1 MNDSKLKKQIED
13 YASDLKMR
21 YGERDA
27 MYDDMEDIFLCRWD
41 EEGQVSDV
49 YENTKITISPNARNQ
64 ALGAIRL
71 LTASDPEFSMPIDEN
86 EIGAEIS
93 EDVEKWCA
101 IVWDAAGRISGD
113 PIHYDV
119 VRSGVLFS
127 EINIGITS
135 TKDLLTAT
143 RGNESKASKARI
155 KQIAAMTPYLFEVY
169 DPRTCYP
176 DFDNLGMKAFYREY
190 DTLVRN
196 IRDQFGDEAIAG
208 IKDKNLTDYDT
219 VTVCDFWDTVY
230 RQVWIKGED
239 DCLIQDE
246 HGLPFI
252 PRVSQIVEGTRLFEE
267 EEDQRQPFLYTLWK
281 TGLWKRENLAYTVM
295 WTNIFAIG
303 ANPLFI
309 HEQGTADAMVDYDFD
324 VPGGIARVPP
334 GSKFGPMLNKGVI
347 DPSLQYGI
355 EMNEKLVTESTIFKQ
370 TLGEPLGA
378 NAPFSMVALLAQN
391 GRLPL
396 ITTQRKASWAIA
408 DAMKIALMW
417 TKEEKGA
424 SKVVYAG
431 SSVDLDP
438 TSLPENFELEA
449 KLDVA
454 MPQDKLQQA
463 NIAGMLASGERP
475 IMPKR
480 WVREELLG
488 EGQSEALQ
496 QEIWTEE
503 AADLMFQ
510 MYAQDLLQKQQM
522 AQQMQMQ
529 QMTQQMQ
536 GPPPGQ
542 GQPMPPQGP
551 PPEQEP
557 PPGQQMQGLPPE
569 MAQQGAQPPQ
579 QPMNEPPMP
588 QEGMNYA

>member
-1 MNDSKLKKQIED
+1 MTDIKLQKQIAD

-27 MYDDMEDIFLCRWD
+27 MFDEMEDIFLCEWD
-41 EEGQVSDV
+41 EESQVSDV
-49 YENTKITISPNARNQ
+49 YENTRITISPDARNQ

-71 LTASDPEFSMPIDEN
+71 LTASDPEFSMPVNEN
-86 EIGAEIS
+86 EVGSEIS
-93 EDVEKWCA
+93 EDVEKWCS

-113 PIHYDV
+113 PIHYDI

-127 EINIGITS
+127 EINIGVTS
-135 TKDLLTAT
+135 TKDMLAAT
-143 RGNESKASKARI
+143 RGNESKGSQRRI
-155 KQIAAMTPYLFEVY
+155 EQIAKVTPYIFEVY

-176 DFDNLGMKAFYREY
+176 DYDALGMRAFYREY

-208 IKDKNLTDYDT
+208 IKEKQVTDYDT
-219 VTVCDFWDTVY
+219 VTVCDFWDSVY
-230 RQVWIKGED
+230 RQVWIKGEQ

-246 HGLPFI
+246 HGLSFI

-281 TGLWKRENLAYTVM
+281 TGLWKRANLALTVM

-355 EMNEKLVTESTIFKQ
+355 EMNDKLVTESTIFKQ
-370 TLGEPLGA
+370 TLGEPLGS

-396 ITTQRKASWAIA
+396 VTTQRKASWAIA

-417 TKEEKGA
+417 MKEEKGNK
-424 SKVVYAG
+424 KVSYAG
-431 SSVDLDP
+431 KTAELDY
-438 TSLPENFELEA
+438 SALPENFELEA
-449 KLDVA
+449 KLDIA
-454 MPQDKLQQA
+454 LPQDKLQQA
-463 NIAGMLASGERP
+463 NIIGLLVGGDSPVMS
-475 IMPKR
+475 KR
-480 WVREELLG
+480 WGRETLLN
-488 EGQSEALQ
+488 EGQSEAMQ
-496 QEIWTEE
+496 KEIWSEQ

-510 MYAQDLLQKQQM
+510 MYAQELLQKQQM

-529 QMTQQMQ
+529 QMAQQMQ
-536 GPPPGQ
+536 GPPP
-542 GQPMPPQGP
+542 
-551 PPEQEP
+551 EQEQQMRQP
-557 PPGQQMQGLPPE
+557 PPGQGIPPE
-569 MAQQGAQPPQ
+569 MMQGGAQPPQ
-579 QPMNEPPMP
+579 QPPGEPPMP
-588 QEGMNYA
+588 RGDMNYG